1 MTLLMALVAVSGP
14 AGLPASVPGTMV
26 AAQSGSFPMTPEAVA
41 GRIDQ
46 AILQMEGDIW
56 RQQNAKVE
64 PAQRKPLQLPPQV
77 SDEVFIRRACL
88 DLHARLPDA
97 ATVRAFLV
105 STHPQKR
112 QVLVDRLLKDPMSG
126 ARRFLRLADM
136 LRVKD
141 AVLGYPLR
149 SYVEWLRAA
158 AANDMPYDRMV
169 RALLTSS
176 GEIGKVPAAGFL
188 MTDGG
193 HMEVT
198 MQEIVR
204 VFLDEN
210 IQCATCHDHP
220 FADTTQMQYYQLAAS
235 LTGVEV
241 TKGVPGAVQPLRLW
255 PGRGALAEPDRL
267 VMPGEQLTTQPART
281 RVPIFL
287 PNDYLYRDGKP
298 GDAVKPGLPA
308 WTPKGMGVSRAF
320 VPAAGRNGEVA
331 VELAEWVIGSARF
344 AEVAALRTWQEL
356 FGLPAQAADVWIK
369 EDFATGKTAVEVYQS
384 RSCEGAGPRTESG
397 GYMGYGNRFGTFVGD
412 SANEPHRRFTQ
423 VLAAELVRM
432 KYDLREF
439 ERALCHT
446 QAYQR
451 QAQVVALG
459 EPGYAFSPAFR
470 RLPAETIWNNL
481 VLVQTDG
488 AAVGKALLSH
498 ELPQVPDSEHPSRA
512 LGRADRAWGDD
523 SLRTVTHRLVR
534 TLMTGDTVKRASA
547 QDGPLVQRLK
557 GTQPGDLAVEEAFLA
572 VLGRLPT
579 NMEKMTTLDYCLEN
593 PGSGLSDTV
602 WSLLNTSEFVFQY

>member
-1 MTLLMALVAVSGP
+1 MTLLVALVAVSGP
-14 AGLPASVPGTMV
+14 AGLSASVPGIIV

-56 RQQNAKVE
+56 RQQNEKVA

-77 SDEVFIRRACL
+77 SDEIFIRRAYL

-97 ATVRAFLV
+97 ATARAFLV

-141 AVLGYPLR
+141 VVLGYPMR

-158 AANDMPYDRMV
+158 VANDMPYDKMV
-169 RALLTSS
+169 RALLTTS
-176 GEIGKVPAAGFL
+176 GEVGKAPAAGFL

-198 MQEIVR
+198 MQEIMR

-220 FADTTQMQYYQLAAS
+220 FADTTQMQYYQLAAC
-235 LTGVEV
+235 LTGVEL
-241 TKGVPGAVQPLRLW
+241 TKGVPGAVQPKRLW
-255 PGRGALAEPDRL
+255 PVRGSLLEPDGP
-267 VMPGEQLTTQPART
+267 VMPGEQLTTQPTKT

-298 GDAVKPGLPA
+298 GDAVKPGLPV
-308 WTPKGMGVSRAF
+308 WTPKGMGVPRPF
-320 VPAAGRNGEVA
+320 VPTAGRNGEVA
-331 VELAEWVIGSARF
+331 VELAEWMLGSSRF
-344 AEVAALRTWQEL
+344 AEVAALRVWRDL
-356 FGLPAQAADVWIK
+356 FGYPVYDADISNR
-369 EDFATGKTAVEVYQS
+369 EDYTTGKAPAEVYRS
-384 RSCEGAGPRTESG
+384 RSCEGAGPRNLAG
-397 GYMGYGNRFGTFVGD
+397 GNTNRFEAFVGA
-412 SANEPHRRFTQ
+412 SANPAQKRFAQ
-423 VLAAELVRM
+423 VLAGEMVRL

-439 ERALCHT
+439 ERVLCYT

-451 QAQVVALG
+451 QALIVEMG
-459 EPGYAFSPAFR
+459 ERGYAFSPAFR

-498 ELPQVPDSEHPSRA
+498 ELPQVPDIEHPSRA

-523 SLRTVTHRLVR
+523 SLRTITHRLVQ
-534 TLMTGDTVKRASA
+534 TLMTGDTVKQASA
-547 QDGPLVQRLK
+547 KDGPLVQRLK
-557 GTQPGDLAVEEAFLA
+557 NTQPGDLAVEEAFLA
-572 VLGRLPT
+572 VLGRMPT
-579 NMEKMTTLDYCLEN
+579 QVEKMKTLDYCLEN
-593 PGSGLSDTV
+593 LGTGWSDTV

>member
-1 MTLLMALVAVSGP
+1 MTLLVALVAVFGP
-14 AGLPASVPGTMV
+14 AGLPASVPGIMV

-64 PAQRKPLQLPPQV
+64 PAQRKPLKLPPQV
-77 SDEVFIRRACL
+77 SDEVFIRRAYL

-97 ATVRAFLV
+97 ATVRSFLV

-112 QVLVDRLLKDPMSG
+112 EVLVDRLLMDPMSG

-141 AVLGYPLR
+141 VVLGYPMR

-176 GEIGKVPAAGFL
+176 GDVGKVPAAGFL

-193 HMEVT
+193 LMEVT

-241 TKGVPGAVQPLRLW
+241 TKGVPGAVQPQRLW
-255 PGRGALAEPDRL
+255 PARGAMAEPDRL
-267 VMPGEQLTTQPART
+267 VMPGEQLATQPAKARL
-281 RVPIFL
+281 PIFL

-298 GDAVKPGLPA
+298 GDAVKPGLPV
-308 WTPKGMGVSRAF
+308 WTPKGMGVPRAF
-320 VPAAGRNGEVA
+320 VPATGRNGEVA

-356 FGLPAQAADVWIK
+356 FGLPAQAADVLIK

-384 RSCEGAGPRTESG
+384 RSCEGAGPRTETG
-397 GYMGYGNRFGTFVGD
+397 GYMGYGNRFSTFVGD
-412 SANEPHRRFTQ
+412 STNEPHRRFTQ

-459 EPGYAFSPAFR
+459 EPGHAFSPAFR
-470 RLPAETIWNNL
+470 RLRAETIWNNL

-498 ELPQVPDSEHPSRA
+498 ELPQVPEIEHPSRA

-523 SLRTVTHRLVR
+523 SLRTITHRLVQ
-534 TLMTGDTVKRASA
+534 TLMTGDTVKQASA
-547 QDGPLVQRLK
+547 KDGPLVQRLK
-557 GTQPGDLAVEEAFLA
+557 NTQPGDLAVEEAFLA

-579 NMEKMTTLDYCLEN
+579 HVEKMKTLDYCLEN
-593 PGSGLSDTV
+593 LGTGWSDTV